1 MTPDPPSSVLGFLS
15 SSPIRSTS
23 DSVCCEESIF
33 RPTQIPLL
41 LPLAG
46 APGQVLGT
54 RGDRTDPP
62 LQEFSWASAA
72 PFCGMGIISLRGIE
86 DARKIVSY
94 AFSDCKDLR
103 TIAVLARCMR
113 CGMRW
118 RRTFECEQKER
129 APLTLCQSFG

>member
-1 MTPDPPSSVLGFLS
+1 
-15 SSPIRSTS
+15 
-23 DSVCCEESIF
+23 
-33 RPTQIPLL
+33 
-41 LPLAG
+41 
-46 APGQVLGT
+46 
-54 RGDRTDPP
+54 
-62 LQEFSWASAA
+62 
-72 PFCGMGIISLRGIE
+72 MGIISLRGIE

-129 APLTLCQSFG
+129 APLTLCQSFGRVSDEGQEEHIRVLLITLLLTPSIPLATTTHR